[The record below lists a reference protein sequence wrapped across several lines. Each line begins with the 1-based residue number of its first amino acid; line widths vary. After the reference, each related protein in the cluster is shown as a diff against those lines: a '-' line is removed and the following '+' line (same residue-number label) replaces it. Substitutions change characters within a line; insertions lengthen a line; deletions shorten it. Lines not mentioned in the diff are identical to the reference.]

1 MSDGKG
7 LPDGWVATTM
17 ESLGSLLCGTSPTT
31 ATVNKNGE
39 GTPYV
44 SGPEQWD
51 GYMLHLDK
59 WTTEPRRV
67 VPDGCIFITVKGAG
81 VGKLFPGQAVA
92 IGRDIYAFLPHEGID
107 RRLVQN
113 ALQATIYDVVRQAK
127 GDIPG
132 LSKPHILEHPIT
144 LPPAREQTRIADR
157 IDELFTDLAAGVA
170 ALERVRKKL
179 KRYRSAVLHA
189 AVTGRLTEAWRHEHG
204 PPGESGEQLLERLL
218 VERRRQWEER
228 TQADYEVKGAT
239 PPKNWRERYKEP
251 IEPKTDDLPELPE
264 GWCWASQDQIG
275 EVQLGRQRSPEH
287 HSGEHMRPY
296 LRVANVFEDRISTKD
311 VKSMNFTPREFE
323 AYQLKHGDLLL
334 NEGQSMELIGR
345 PAMYRDEIPG
355 CCFQNTLVRQR
366 VGHVVL
372 AEYALSV
379 LLAQF
384 KTGRYRKIAR
394 ITTSIAHLGA
404 ERFAGL
410 EFPLPPIAEQQAIV
424 ELVQE
429 KFSQIDGME
438 AEVNRGLAR
447 AARLRQAILKAAFA
461 GDLVKQDPQDEPASV
476 LLDRIRTEREAIAA
490 VSNGRPK
497 RSPRKKAAPKKTTKS
512 AKKASPRKARK
523 S

>member
-1 MSDGKG
+1 MSDRTGIAESDG
-7 LPDGWVATTM
+7 SPHGWVLTTM
-17 ESLGSLLCGTSPTT
+17 SSLGSLLCGTSPTT
-31 ATVNKNGE
+31 ATVNKTGD

-51 GYMLHLDK
+51 GHTLHLDK
-59 WTTEPRRV
+59 WTTEPRRI

-81 VGKLFPGQAVA
+81 VGKLFPGQAAA
-92 IGRDIYAFLPHEGID
+92 IGRDIYAYLPYERID
-107 RRLVQN
+107 RRFVQN
-113 ALQATIYDVVRQAK
+113 ALQFTVYDLVRQAK

-132 LSKPHILEHPIT
+132 LSKPHILEHPIP
-144 LPPAREQTRIADR
+144 LPPEGEQVRIADR
-157 IDELFTDLAAGVA
+157 IDELFTDLDAGVA
-170 ALERVRKKL
+170 ALERVQKKL

-189 AVTGRLTEAWRHEHG
+189 AVTGRLTEAWRKEHG
-204 PPGESGEQLLERLL
+204 PPAESGEQLLAGLL
-218 VERRRQWEER
+218 IERRRQWEER
-228 TQADYEVKGAT
+228 TLAEYEAKGQE
-239 PPKNWRERYKEP
+239 PPKNWRERYSEP
-251 IEPKTDDLPELPE
+251 VEPETDDLPKLPE
-264 GWCWASQDQIG
+264 GWCWASQDQVG
-275 EVQLGRQRSPEH
+275 DVQLGRQRSPQH

-296 LRVANVFEDRISTKD
+296 LRVANVFEDRISTRD

-323 AYQLKHGDLLL
+323 TYELRHGDLLL

-366 VGHVVL
+366 VRPGVSPD
-372 AEYALSV
+372 YALNV

-410 EFPLPPIAEQQAIV
+410 EFPLPPITEQQAIV
-424 ELVQE
+424 EVVQE

-447 AARLRQAILKAAFA
+447 AARLRQAILKSAFA
-461 GDLVKQDPQDEPASV
+461 GKLVPQDPKDEPAST
-476 LLDRIRTEREAIAA
+476 LLERIRTDREAISAELIG
-490 VSNGRPK
+490 SPK
-497 RSPRKKAAPKKTTKS
+497 RTPRKKAAPKR
-512 AKKASPRKARK
+512 KASPRKARK